1 MARDGARFPE
11 LSLMQWIYEGFM
23 SFGTKRFAVSI
34 NESCSYA
41 QAYMQA
47 NSLAGYFKDELGL
60 KPGSSIVLSAPNLI
74 QVPLVLAA
82 AQLLDVRVA
91 LFSTTPGKSEFER
104 GIKLTDPQLIIMSS
118 IEQCH
123 AAQELAPEAK
133 VATIGCP
140 SAPVSLLED
149 MISAC
154 PFDDAREF
162 PDANADAKI
171 IVFSSGSTGTPK
183 AIVNRASSF
192 ALNGLELCK
201 WLELTSDDMIF
212 LPVPL
217 IHVFGVVGLY
227 ATLAARASF
236 ATSTKYHAA
245 EACAMIANA
254 AATVHMGVS
263 TMFIREL
270 RENADEK
277 WDFSSLRTG
286 LVAGAG
292 CPPSVIT
299 TFDERYGCRLMQSY
313 GMSETAA
320 TLTVTPL
327 ELSAEERAAT
337 VGFCIKGA
345 DAKTDPATGEILCK
359 SASMMDGVL
368 LEDGSCRLDLDDGW
382 FHTGDVGSIDERGM
396 MVITGRLKDMI
407 IRGGIN
413 IFPSEIEAAYESS
426 PDVQACYAVG
436 YDDEDLGERTCLCV
450 MMTQG
455 SSVSARDLRAYAKGR
470 VDKCKVPDLVLKMDT
485 FPYLSNG
492 KIDRV
497 SLRKQVKGILAHV
510 RATPNARL
518 S

>member
-1 MARDGARFPE
+1 MANGDTRFPD
-11 LSLMQWIYEGFM
+11 LSLMQWIYEGFL
-23 SFGTKRFAVSI
+23 SFGSKRFAVSV
-34 NESCSYA
+34 NESYTYA
-41 QAYMQA
+41 QMYMRI
-47 NSLAGYFKDELGL
+47 NSLAAYFRDELGL
-60 KPGSSIVLSAPNLI
+60 GPSSSILLSAPNLI
-74 QVPLVLAA
+74 QVPIVLAA

-91 LFSTTPGKSEFER
+91 LFSTTPGQSEFER
-104 GIKLTDPQLIIMSS
+104 GIKLVEPELIIMSS
-118 IEQCH
+118 IEQCRE
-123 AAQELAPEAK
+123 AQELAPRAK
-133 VATIGCP
+133 VAIIGCP
-140 SAPVSLLED
+140 SAPVPLLED

-154 PFDDAREF
+154 PFDDARTF
-162 PDANADAKI
+162 PDASADARI
-171 IVFSSGSTGTPK
+171 VVFSSGSTGTPK

-192 ALNGLELCK
+192 ALNGLQLCK
-201 WLELTSDDMIF
+201 WLELEDNDMIF

-236 ATSTKYHAA
+236 ATLTKYHAA
-245 EACAMIANA
+245 EACAMIANT

-270 RENADEK
+270 RENADDK
-277 WDFSSLRTG
+277 WDFNSLRTG

-299 TFDERYGCRLMQSY
+299 VFEERYGCRLMQSY

-337 VGFCIKGA
+337 VGFCIK
-345 DAKTDPATGEILCK
+345 DAAAKIDPKTGEILCR
-359 SASMMDGVL
+359 SASMMDGIL
-368 LEDGSCRLDLDDGW
+368 LDDKKLKLDLDDGW
-382 FHTGDVGSIDERGM
+382 LHTGDVGTMDERGM
-396 MVITGRLKDMI
+396 MAITGRMKDMI

-413 IFPSEIEAAYESS
+413 IFPSEIEAAYADA

-436 YDDEDLGERTCLCV
+436 YDDEDLGERSCLCV
-450 MMTQG
+450 MMAKG
-455 SSVSARDLRAYAKGR
+455 STTSARDLRAWAKGR

-485 FPYLSNG
+485 LPYLSNG

-497 SLRKQVKGILAHV
+497 VLRKQVKSMLAHV
-510 RATPNARL
+510 RATSNARQ